1 MMYIYR
7 FSLFFIFSV
16 IVPSLIFSQTDNL
29 IPNPGFEE
37 YKLLPTNIAQG
48 KLCISNWSFPNSP
61 GQGDYYHSNSTSGKA
76 KTKRNYFG
84 NQTPHSGD
92 AYAGICISKKFREY
106 LQVELIHPLVKD
118 KQYKI
123 QLFISCA
130 DKLYLS
136 TVNEFNIIFS
146 KKSFSIQGN
155 DYLLAPPKIKFVPQ
169 EKYNNK
175 SDWQE
180 LSIIYT
186 ANGTEQFMTFGTF
199 PYIMDGKECGEI
211 FGKSKYAHYYVDDVS
226 IVPLINEVPPVLP
239 VVIEQKDKLIPIKNF
254 ESGETY
260 IFENLQFKTNESTL
274 LPTSYPELDQLILY
288 LTKHP
293 ELKLK
298 ITGHTDNIGNSSDN
312 LKLSYERANAV
323 KQYLIT
329 NKDINEKSISIDGKG
344 DKKPLNLNKNDADR
358 EKNRRVEFS
367 FL

>member
-1 MMYIYR
+1 MCTYR
-7 FSLFFIFSV
+7 FFLFFLFSV
-16 IVPSLIFSQTDNL
+16 IAPPLIFSQTDNL
-29 IPNPGFEE
+29 VPNPSFEE
-37 YKLLPTNIAQG
+37 YKELPSKIAQG
-48 KLCISNWSFPNSP
+48 LRCISTWTFPNFP
-61 GQGDYYHSNSTSGKA
+61 GQGDYYHANSKTKKA
-76 KTKRNYFG
+76 GTKRNYFG

-106 LQVELIHPLVKD
+106 LQVELIRPLVKS

-146 KKSFSIQGN
+146 KNPFTIQSN
-155 DYLLAPPKIKFVPQ
+155 DYLLAPPKIKFVPPN
-169 EKYNNK
+169 KYNNK

-180 LSIIYT
+180 LSINYT
-186 ANGTEQFMTFGTF
+186 ADGTEQFMTFGTF
-199 PYIMDGKECGEI
+199 PYIKDGKECGEI

-226 IVPLINEVPPVLP
+226 IVPLTNEAPSVLP
-239 VVIEQKDKLIPIKNF
+239 VVIEQKEKLIPIKNF

-260 IFENLQFKTNESTL
+260 IFENLQFETNKSTL

-288 LTKHP
+288 LIKHP

-344 DKKPLNLNKNDADR
+344 DKKPLNLNTNDTDR